1 MFDSTHNTDDEE
13 NESDATEDTDQSLS
27 LKDDCDDVE
36 ISVVDDNSEEN
47 DSKLAVKRAASSSSS
62 PKKRRRTSVYET
74 AAITAADGMAILGA
88 NIKDSQLLPSQ
99 TRFDQCVSILNEMQV
114 EQSISSED
122 YFRISERL
130 MEKEFGEQHCAFF
143 AGMSAELRMQWLTK
157 KGLLDISAN

>member
-1 MFDSTHNTDDEE
+1 
-13 NESDATEDTDQSLS
+13 
-27 LKDDCDDVE
+27 
-36 ISVVDDNSEEN
+36 
-47 DSKLAVKRAASSSSS
+47 
-62 PKKRRRTSVYET
+62 VYET

-130 MEKEFGEQHCAFF
+130 MNKEFGEQHCAFF
-143 AGMSAELRMQWLTK
+143 AGMSPELRMQWLSK
-157 KGLLDISAN
+157 KELLDISEY